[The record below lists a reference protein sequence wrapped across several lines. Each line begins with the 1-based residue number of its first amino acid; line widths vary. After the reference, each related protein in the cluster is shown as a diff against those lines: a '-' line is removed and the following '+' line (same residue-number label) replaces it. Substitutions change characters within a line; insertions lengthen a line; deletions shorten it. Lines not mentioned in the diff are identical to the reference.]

1 MLNVAWPVFDHI
13 GETEPGHGE
22 TWWISTWE
30 HWQEWAVTSLHTC
43 LVCGKN
49 SASVIPSNHFKI
61 YYLMKQYIC
70 TSSCWRCSQDC
81 LRERKLM
88 LLPLPCILVEK
99 QRWYWRGS
107 IVSSCQLSLL
117 HASSLVRLTVLVG
130 RFRGGFS
137 SSLRFYP
144 YCIFCSC
151 ILWRVHTNIGSIFS
165 TRVVVWERA
174 IYGRERG
181 QM

>member
-1 MLNVAWPVFDHI
+1 MAR
-13 GETEPGHGE
+13 HGE
-22 TWWISTWE
+22 YQHENIGRSGRSHHCTHVWYVAKTVQLWY
-30 HWQEWAVTSLHTC
+30 HLY
-43 LVCGKN
+43 
-49 SASVIPSNHFKI
+49 HFKI

-81 LRERKLM
+81 LREQKLM

-117 HASSLVRLTVLVG
+117 QPTSLVRLTVLVG
-130 RFRGGFS
+130 RFMVVFLLPFGFIPIVY
-137 SSLRFYP
+137 F
-144 YCIFCSC
+144 
-151 ILWRVHTNIGSIFS
+151 
-165 TRVVVWERA
+165 VVVFYEGFTLIQVRFLVLASLLRERA
-174 IYGRERG
+174 IYGRKRG